1 MKNVLI
7 IHQSAELY
15 GSDKTLLTFLK
26 RVDRKLINPVVILP
40 NSGPLKEVLEDLK
53 IIVFVLPVL
62 KLYRGIFTPFGIIKF
77 IKEYKI
83 VATKLKELHKHYQFQ
98 TVYSNTLAVLAG
110 AFFSKKNK
118 IKHVWH
124 VHEIIQHPKL
134 IAAIFPKLLKKYATV
149 IICNSQATQANIL
162 SRIPALKNRT
172 KVIYNGVNDI
182 WDSPQTEKA
191 PLKPFVVTLVGR
203 ISRLKGHQW
212 AINALEPLLKTN
224 QIKLLFVGSPVP
236 NQENYLE
243 QVKALI
249 QSKNLA
255 KQVEIIPF
263 TKGLTAIWHQ
273 TDLALMPST
282 EAESF
287 GLVAAEAM
295 LACKPVI
302 ATNLGGLKEVI
313 KNNETGF
320 LIPVNDNE
328 AFLKSVTVFLEN
340 PSLIQQMGTKG
351 RVHVLTQFSVQKFVK
366 EVQDT
371 L

>member
-40 NSGPLKEVLEDLK
+40 NSGPLKDVLDDLK
-53 IIVFVLPVL
+53 IIVFILPVL
-62 KLYRGIFTPFGIIKF
+62 KLYRNIFTPFGIIKF

-149 IICNSQATQANIL
+149 IICNSKATESNIL
-162 SRIPALKNRT
+162 YHIPALESRI

-182 WDSPQTEKA
+182 WDSPQTEKT
-191 PLKPFVVTLVGR
+191 PSNPMVVTLVGR
-203 ISRLKGHQW
+203 ISRLKGHKW

-236 NQENYLE
+236 NQEYYLE
-243 QVKALI
+243 EVNALI
-249 QSKNLA
+249 QSKNLCN
-255 KQVEIIPF
+255 QINIIPF
-263 TKGLTAIWHQ
+263 INNLSSIWHQ

-295 LACKPVI
+295 LASKPVI
-302 ATNLGGLKEVI
+302 ATNLGGLKEVV

-320 LIPVNDNE
+320 LIPVYDNE

-351 RVHVLTQFSVQKFVK
+351 RVHVLTQFSVQEFVK